1 MSELTC
7 KELVEVVTDYVEGRL
22 SEPDR
27 RRFEAHLETC
37 EGCTTYLQQ
46 MQETIRLTGVLREEH
61 VPPRARAEL
70 LQAFRAWRSG

>member
-7 KELVEVVTDYVEGRL
+7 RELVEVVTDYVEGRL
-22 SEPDR
+22 SGPDR

-37 EGCTTYLQQ
+37 EGCRNYLQQ

-61 VPPRARAEL
+61 VPPEAHAEL
-70 LQAFRAWRSG
+70 RRAFRAWRSG